1 MLRTSCSALL
11 CSLSSFGPIKR
22 IQTTLGNITGHLGL
36 SMALSSSHPPLL
48 HTPLGA
54 LPLPCGVTGIWRTTS
69 KPGTD
74 TSIIRHQTEVS
85 TCFLLGVA
93 DSPLCLSED
102 RQSARLTARA
112 PAPRHSWPSSLITP
126 PQEPHG
132 GLTRS
137 RIREGGWENKTAG
150 IPTRLTKMAFP
161 QMPFVILL
169 TSGITIYSLCTK
181 LLPNRTLTKS

>member
-1 MLRTSCSALL
+1 MFYPRTIRPPAYTN
-11 CSLSSFGPIKR
+11 R
-22 IQTTLGNITGHLGL
+22 RYTTLW
-36 SMALSSSHPPLL
+36 
-48 HTPLGA
+48 
-54 LPLPCGVTGIWRTTS
+54 CYRYWRTTPE
-69 KPGTD
+69 PGTD
-74 TSIIRHQTEVS
+74 ASTIRHQTEVS
-85 TCFLLGVA
+85 TCFLQGVA

-169 TSGITIYSLCTK
+169 TSGITNYSTVHHSSCCVQ
-181 LLPNRTLTKS
+181 

>member
-1 MLRTSCSALL
+1 MFYPRTIRPPAYTN
-11 CSLSSFGPIKR
+11 R
-22 IQTTLGNITGHLGL
+22 RYTTLW
-36 SMALSSSHPPLL
+36 
-48 HTPLGA
+48 
-54 LPLPCGVTGIWRTTS
+54 CYRYWRTTPE
-69 KPGTD
+69 PGTD
-74 TSIIRHQTEVS
+74 TSIIRHRTEVS
-85 TCFLLGVA
+85 PCFLQGVA

-112 PAPRHSWPSSLITP
+112 PAPRHSWPSSVITP

-150 IPTRLTKMAFP
+150 IPTRLTKMAFS

-169 TSGITIYSLCTK
+169 TSGIT
-181 LLPNRTLTKS
+181 NNLTVLHSFFPAEP